1 MFTTPNPERH
11 SGSFAA
17 FRFYHGLGGS
27 TPSFLQACAE
37 GIACNARPACAWFL
51 PLSFIVIGRLFT
63 VDPVASRSGRPD
75 IGVACHP
82 VHRDLHLDPG
92 AKKAGRT
99 RSRLL
104 KDKGKRKSGCA
115 GQISPGEFFASALRT
130 FGWLVA
136 SAHRPQ
142 APAKRLKTAG

>member
-1 MFTTPNPERH
+1 MPGP
-11 SGSFAA
+11 
-17 FRFYHGLGGS
+17 
-27 TPSFLQACAE
+27 
-37 GIACNARPACAWFL
+37 PAPGFCL
-51 PLSFIVIGRLFT
+51 CHLLSSADFP
-63 VDPVASRSGRPD
+63 PVSHAASRSGCPD

-82 VHRDLHLDPG
+82 VHRDSHLDPG
-92 AKKAGRT
+92 AKKAGCT
-99 RSRLL
+99 QSRLPEE
-104 KDKGKRKSGCA
+104 KDKRKSGCA

>member
-1 MFTTPNPERH
+1 MSCLPVPGLSRCH
-11 SGSFAA
+11 LLSSAAA
-17 FRFYHGLGGS
+17 FS
-27 TPSFLQACAE
+27 V
-37 GIACNARPACAWFL
+37 RPA
-51 PLSFIVIGRLFT
+51 
-63 VDPVASRSGRPD
+63 ASRPGSPD
-75 IGVACHP
+75 IGAACHP
-82 VHRDLHLDPG
+82 VHRDSNLDPG

-104 KDKGKRKSGCA
+104 QEKDKRKSGCA